1 MRKFPIV
8 VFIGIILSLSFISSA
23 KATESNYKE
32 ESGFDYKYIEAYDL
46 QNTNGNDRLY
56 KETLA
61 NLERSSQPTIH
72 YDTTVSSHYMCDW
85 QYEKVLGRW
94 VCGKDYMKA
103 YDYTHPQPI
112 QACSF
117 GYKLNY
123 GRTGCVKINVPTN
136 AHLNSLGNGWECN
149 PGFHTSYTGS
159 SCLSDKQYVYTQC
172 PGGSGSCDSGCQTSV
187 NKSSG
192 GYVSSTVKYQQPII
206 HAETIIITPIT
217 YVINGSGSSA
227 SDIVIID
234 NGNQN
239 NLHPPTNVP
248 LAKTGPGDLPF
259 AFLIG
264 FISLSIVVA
273 IRKFARKHYK

>member
-1 MRKFPIV
+1 MRKLPIAI
-8 VFIGIILSLSFISSA
+8 FIGIILSLSFVAPA
-23 KATESNYKE
+23 KATETLYKKE
-32 ESGFDYKYIEAYDL
+32 TGFDYKYIEAYDL

-103 YDYTHPQPI
+103 YEYTHPQPI

-172 PGGSGSCDSGCQTSV
+172 PGGSGSCDSGCQTS
-187 NKSSG
+187 SSG
-192 GYVSSTVKYQQPII
+192 RVYAYSTTSKYQQPII
-206 HAETIIITPIT
+206 HAETIIITPVT
-217 YVINGSGSSA
+217 YVINGSGSSSTEIVV
-227 SDIVIID
+227 SDND
-234 NGNQN
+234 NLN
-239 NLHPPTNVP
+239 PPTNVP
-248 LAKTGPGDLPF
+248 LAKTGSDLYIT
-259 AFLIG
+259 FLIG
-264 FISLSIVVA
+264 FASLSIVVA
-273 IRKFARKHYK
+273 IRKFAKR

>member
-1 MRKFPIV
+1 MRKIFLSAI
-8 VFIGIILSLSFISSA
+8 IGLILSLNFVSSA
-23 KATESNYKE
+23 KATEQKYKE
-32 ESGFDYKYIEAYDL
+32 ETGFDYKYIEAYDL
-46 QNTNGNDRLY
+46 RNTNGNDRLY

-61 NLERSSQPTIH
+61 NIERSSQPTIH

-85 QYEKVLGRW
+85 KYDKVLGRW

-103 YDYTHPQPI
+103 YEYTHPQPI

-159 SCLSDKQYVYTQC
+159 SCLSDKSYVYTQC

-187 NKSSG
+187 NKSSS
-192 GYVSSTVKYQQPII
+192 GYVYAYGSSTTKYQQPILQ
-206 HAETIIITPIT
+206 AETIIVTPVVYI
-217 YVINGSGSSA
+217 INGSGSA
-227 SDIVIID
+227 TDIIIEGN
-234 NGNQN
+234 NGQN
-239 NLHPPTNVP
+239 NLNPPTNVP
-248 LAKTGPGDLPF
+248 LAKTGSDLYI

-264 FISLSIVVA
+264 FISLSIVVV
-273 IRKFARKHYK
+273 IRKFAKR